1 MTPRRATIGSGA
13 GPRRKSDFTNFCVH
27 AILVAGAGLP
37 PGASGGLLASRWKD
51 FEWIVERDG

>member
-27 AILVAGAGLP
+27 ALSWPELVYRCARAAACWLPAG
-37 PGASGGLLASRWKD
+37 KD